1 MEKGPQMAGR
11 HSWAKMSP
19 EAQARADR
27 KTRAL
32 QQLIEEG
39 RASGEPVEGEAT
51 LRRPRDRYAAMAA
64 PKAGRTE
71 DDGS

>member
-1 MEKGPQMAGR
+1 MAGR
-11 HSWAKMSP
+11 HSFSELRAKMSP
-19 EAQARADR
+19 EARARADR

-51 LRRPRDRYAAMAA
+51 LRRLRDRYAAMAD
-64 PKAGRTE
+64 GR
-71 DDGS
+71 